1 MVMIVESWTAVLMC
15 KSANLCHQCDVSPA
29 TAECPHLN
37 RYAGYNSMSF
47 KYKRCG
53 PAR

>member
-1 MVMIVESWTAVLMC
+1 MTVESWTAVLMC
-15 KSANLCHQCDVSPA
+15 KSAECDVSPA
-29 TAECPHLN
+29 TAECPNLN

-47 KYKRCG
+47 KYKCCG